1 MSWFYAD
8 IIIQNVPLDITT
20 QQIYESMNDQ
30 LDNGI
35 LTISEEVQCTPYG
48 KRKNFTICA
57 ECRRHNPIFNK
68 MDVRERL
75 IIYINQNGKHKRV
88 RFNVVI
94 H

>member
-1 MSWFYAD
+1 MSYFYTELIAESAP
-8 IIIQNVPLDITT
+8 VDITT
-20 QQIYESMNDQ
+20 QQIYNSLNND

-35 LTISEEVQCTPYG
+35 LTISEEIQNTPRG
-48 KRKNFTICA
+48 KRKIFTVCA
-57 ECRRHNPIFNK
+57 ECKRHNPLFNK

-75 IIYINQNGKHKRV
+75 IIHIDQHGKNKRL

>member
-1 MSWFYAD
+1 MSYFYTELIAES
-8 IIIQNVPLDITT
+8 VPIDITT
-20 QQIYESMNDQ
+20 QQIYDSLNDE

-35 LTISEEVQCTPYG
+35 LTISEEIQTTPRG
-48 KRKNFTICA
+48 KRKNFTISA
-57 ECRRHNPIFNK
+57 NCRRHNPLFNK

-75 IIYINQNGKHKRV
+75 IIYINQNGKNKRL

>member
-1 MSWFYAD
+1 MSYLYTELIAD
-8 IIIQNVPLDITT
+8 SVPFDITT
-20 QQIYESMNDQ
+20 QQIYDSLNDQ

-35 LTISEEVQCTPYG
+35 LTISEETQTTRRGP
-48 KRKNFTICA
+48 RKNFKVCA
-57 ECRRHNPIFNK
+57 ECRRHNPLFNK

-75 IIYINQNGKHKRV
+75 IIYIDQNGKNKRL